1 VSGWSDIADPDRD
14 HWFDAVYVNA
24 KSKHLPAAIDK
35 IPLKTQAFLHRSGLW
50 PTRDKVAIRAL
61 AQGTVNVFLLCFVS
75 FAASISVVARAIASW
90 ATN

>member
-1 VSGWSDIADPDRD
+1 
-14 HWFDAVYVNA
+14 VNA

-35 IPLKTQAFLHRSGLW
+35 IPLKTQAFLHRS

-61 AQGTVNVFLLCFVS
+61 AQETVNVSLLCFVS

-90 ATN
+90 ATD